1 MLQENGVAAL
11 KTIGYENKK
20 KDSITNFPTF
30 SVSLLSKV
38 TIKKKNCKNDNY
50 AQKSQIFVWK
60 IVVLKSRSQLFKK
73 PLQRLL
79 CKTIN

>member
-11 KTIGYENKK
+11 KTISYENKK

-38 TIKKKNCKNDNY
+38 TIKQTNRTAKMNNY
-50 AQKSQIFVWK
+50 AQKSQVFI
-60 IVVLKSRSQLFKK
+60 
-73 PLQRLL
+73 
-79 CKTIN
+79 